1 MEEKVKHPISQDD
14 AIKLVFH
21 KLAEMNML
29 DKLWELAHNELMKIV
44 EEVSE
49 NNDVV
54 GFDGQTYLDT
64 DDVAW
69 YDEIHDTFALAF
81 MTKAQSTLNK
91 SEE

>member
-1 MEEKVKHPISQDD
+1 MEKKKYEIKQAD
-14 AIKLVFH
+14 AIKFLFH
-21 KLAEMNML
+21 KLGEMNML
-29 DKLWELAHNELMKIV
+29 DKLWEVAHDELMKLV
-44 EEVSE
+44 DEVGDKY
-49 NNDVV
+49 NVV

>member
-1 MEEKVKHPISQDD
+1 MAEKVKHPISQND

-69 YDEIHDTFALAF
+69 YDEIHDNFVLAF